1 MDCEAEMMRKLAY
14 AWRVLVALIYLG
26 VVIGILSVATT
37 RFETLVL
44 AMMVQL
50 YAAVLYNFSTIGRA
64 TDANNYAG
72 FVRFRTLAMAQG
84 ITENEDGTFQ
94 EQEEAIAKSVN
105 NTGVVY
111 LIDVISHTLV
121 SFYALFKIVE
131 AVFFT

>member
-1 MDCEAEMMRKLAY
+1 MRKLAY
-14 AWRVLVALIYLG
+14 AWRIVVAFIHLG
-26 VVIGILSVATT
+26 FVVGILSVATT

-44 AMMVQL
+44 AVLVQL
-50 YAAVLYNFSTIGRA
+50 YAAVLYNFSAIGKV
-64 TDANNYAG
+64 TDVNNYAG
-72 FVRFRTLAMAQG
+72 FVRFRILATAQG

-111 LIDVISHTLV
+111 LIDVISHTVV
-121 SFYALFKIVE
+121 SLYALFKIVQ